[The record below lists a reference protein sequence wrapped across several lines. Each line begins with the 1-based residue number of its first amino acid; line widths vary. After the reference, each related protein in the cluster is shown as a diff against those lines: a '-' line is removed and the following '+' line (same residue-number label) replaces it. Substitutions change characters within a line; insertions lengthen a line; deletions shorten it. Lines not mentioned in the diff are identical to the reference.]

1 MTGGQKNEG
10 GLSPSQIAHELAAMG
25 VRKIDVVFDEK
36 EEPHRADFPKS
47 AGWHP
52 RADLD
57 AVQRDC
63 ATHQGVSAI
72 IYVQTCAAEKRRR
85 RKRGE
90 FPDPDTR
97 VFINTDICE
106 GCGDCGVQSNC
117 VSIVPVETDLGR
129 KRAIDQSSCN
139 KDFSCLKGFC
149 PSFVTLEGAKV
160 RRAASQSVDLPKLAD
175 PVLPEIDGTH
185 NIVITG
191 VGGTGVVTIGAILSM
206 AAHIDGKGAGMIEMA
221 GLAQKGG
228 AVHIHCRIANTPED
242 ISAIRVAVGEAHCV
256 IGGDLVVTAGAKTLG
271 LMRSGQTGAAVNTHE
286 IITGEFTR
294 NTEFRIPGADL
305 QMALQARLGDNLH
318 LFDYSE
324 LAKRLLG
331 DSIYSNMIA
340 LGAAWQM
347 GLVPLSEAAILQ
359 AITLNKAAVDGNTRA
374 FALGRWAV
382 VHPKAAA
389 KTLADTVVAKPKS
402 LEDLIALRQ
411 AHLVAYQS
419 RRLAKRYR
427 KLVDQAPDARLR
439 EAVAKGYHKLL
450 AYKDEYEVAR
460 LHLQTLDKARAEF
473 DGDFTPRFHLAP
485 PLLSRMGSDG
495 RPLKRSF
502 GPWIMRA
509 FGVLARLKVL
519 RGTVLDPFGA
529 TPERRMER
537 QLIRD
542 YETLMPRI
550 LADVTPQTHD
560 IALELAELPLQIR
573 GFGPVKHR
581 NATAAAQRRAEL
593 LAAFDAPPARV
604 AAQ

>member
-1 MTGGQKNEG
+1 
-10 GLSPSQIAHELAAMG
+10 
-25 VRKIDVVFDEK
+25 
-36 EEPHRADFPKS
+36 
-47 AGWHP
+47 
-52 RADLD
+52 
-57 AVQRDC
+57 
-63 ATHQGVSAI
+63 
-72 IYVQTCAAEKRRR
+72 
-85 RKRGE
+85 
-90 FPDPDTR
+90 
-97 VFINTDICE
+97 
-106 GCGDCGVQSNC
+106 
-117 VSIVPVETDLGR
+117 
-129 KRAIDQSSCN
+129 
-139 KDFSCLKGFC
+139 
-149 PSFVTLEGAKV
+149 
-160 RRAASQSVDLPKLAD
+160 
-175 PVLPEIDGTH
+175 
-185 NIVITG
+185 
-191 VGGTGVVTIGAILSM
+191 
-206 AAHIDGKGAGMIEMA
+206 MA

-228 AVHIHCRIANTPED
+228 AVHIHCRIANTPDD

-286 IITGEFTR
+286 IITGDFTR

-324 LAKRLLG
+324 LARRLLG

-347 GLVPLSEAAILQ
+347 GLVPLSEAAILR

-389 KTLADTVVAKPKS
+389 KTLADTVVNKPKS
-402 LEDLIALRQ
+402 LDEKIAFRET
-411 AHLVAYQS
+411 HLAAYQS
-419 RRLAKRYR
+419 ARLAKRYR
-427 KLVDQAPDARLR
+427 KLVDHAPDARLR

-460 LHLQTLDKARAEF
+460 LHLQTLARARAEF

-495 RPLKRSF
+495 RPVKRSF
-502 GPWIMRA
+502 GPWIMRGFA
-509 FGVLARLKVL
+509 ILARLRVL

-529 TPERRMER
+529 TSERRMER
-537 QLIRD
+537 QLIRE
-542 YETLMPRI
+542 YEALMPRI
-550 LADVTPQTHD
+550 LAEVTPDRHD
-560 IALELAELPLQIR
+560 IAVELAELPLQIR

-581 NATAAAQRRAEL
+581 NADAAAQRRAEL
-593 LAAFDAPPARV
+593 LAEFDAPPARV